1 MPLPKEVEFCITY
14 AHEDNKDKAIKMIK
28 EFCEKQ
34 EKSTVI
40 GGLHDTEYAE
50 TIKQLDS
57 SEVNVKKYYLRYQDD
72 KGVL

>member
-1 MPLPKEVEFCITY
+1 
-14 AHEDNKDKAIKMIK
+14 MIR

-34 EKSTVI
+34 EKSAVI

-57 SEVNVKKYYLRYQDD
+57 SEVNVKKKKL
-72 KGVL
+72 KTF